1 MIKEQEK
8 EDDDAINKVA
18 ANVKTDEEKVEAL
31 MKDIKQE
38 KSQEM
43 QEAKKEMSQ
52 LKTGEFDSLLASG
65 QAAYPDAKEKEQP
78 APAPKAVPAL
88 TKVAQSLGDN
98 VKPKSLDLEDLK
110 NAQAQIQLMITS
122 IESGNGKAVAKK

>member
-18 ANVKTDEEKVEAL
+18 ANVKTDDEKVEAL

-43 QEAKKEMSQ
+43 
-52 LKTGEFDSLLASG
+52 
-65 QAAYPDAKEKEQP
+65 
-78 APAPKAVPAL
+78 
-88 TKVAQSLGDN
+88 
-98 VKPKSLDLEDLK
+98 
-110 NAQAQIQLMITS
+110 
-122 IESGNGKAVAKK
+122 